1 MTKRHLLSSTLLLA
15 LLASCGSTRV
25 TVVGGQKDL
34 GSDLGEFKVD
44 HQSFVGLEVSSVPIG
59 GGFGFEVG
67 GHFGEDSGTSGG
79 VDYDAETT
87 EFYAGP
93 RYEWQNGAWSPFLS
107 GGLSLLGLR
116 GSSSA
121 TPTSENEDDLGFY
134 AAGGVDY
141 RFNNGLFL
149 GASVRG
155 TFDQSFNVLGK
166 EADASSLQGVL
177 RFGYMF

>member
-1 MTKRHLLSSTLLLA
+1 MKHLAILLLLA
-15 LLASCGSTRV
+15 PLTACGTTRV

-44 HQSFVGLEVSSVPIG
+44 QQTFVGLEVSSVPVS

-67 GHFGEDSGTSGG
+67 GHFGEGSGTAGG
-79 VDYDAETT
+79 VDYDSETT

-107 GGLSLLGLR
+107 AGMSVLGLR
-116 GSSSA
+116 GSSSVA
-121 TPTSENEDDLGFY
+121 PSSETEEDLGFY

-141 RFNNGLFL
+141 RFKNGLFL

-155 TFDQSFNVLGK
+155 TFDQSVNVYGTPT
-166 EADASSLQGVL
+166 DVDSIQGLL
-177 RFGYMF
+177 RFGYVF